1 MPETIDQW
9 TIILKLA
16 ILWGFNTIYERAID
30 HLKDEVSPVGRVIL
44 GQTYNLDFES
54 WILPVMNEIMR
65 RKEPISLEEG
75 RLLGLDMALRLA
87 SVREQISVPRLFSS
101 YDIVPGSR
109 PNVGTLDFKPIL
121 RETFKM
127 S

>member
-1 MPETIDQW
+1 M
-9 TIILKLA
+9 
-16 ILWGFNTIYERAID
+16 LWGINAIYERAID

-54 WILPVMNEIMR
+54 WILPAMNEIMR

-87 SVREQISVPRLFSS
+87 SVREQISVPRLFSN

>member
-16 ILWGFNTIYERAID
+16 ILWGFNAVYERAID
-30 HLKDEVSPVGRVIL
+30 HLKDEVSPVGRVVL
-44 GQTYNLDFES
+44 GQTYNLHFES
-54 WILPVMNEIMR
+54 WILPAMNEIMR